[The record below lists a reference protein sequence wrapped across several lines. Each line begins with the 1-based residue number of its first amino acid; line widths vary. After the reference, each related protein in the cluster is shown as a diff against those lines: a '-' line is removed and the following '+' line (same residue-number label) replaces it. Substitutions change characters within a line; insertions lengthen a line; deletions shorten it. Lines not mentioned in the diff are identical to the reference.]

1 MKITKNGKIL
11 ALSSL
16 FVITLSL
23 VVCLI
28 DATTSFNF
36 GIHPILTFLF
46 CLFVGFGALCFV
58 LGILRKSSFQFFLS
72 AILFGLSLVYVFIL
86 YVSAWWLIFIVLFVL
101 FFVMAMVSYLTGSN
115 KTEFALNDS
124 PEYKNYKERKAEKK
138 EEICEELP
146 EIKSF
151 KE

>member
-16 FVITLSL
+16 VVVALSFVM
-23 VVCLI
+23 CLI

-46 CLFVGFGALCFV
+46 SNFVGFGVICFV
-58 LGILRKSSFQFFLS
+58 LGLFRKSSFQFFLS
-72 AILFGLSLVYVFIL
+72 AILLGLSLVYVFIL
-86 YVSAWWLIFIVLFVL
+86 YVSPWWLIFVVLFVL
-101 FFVMAMVSYLTGSN
+101 FFVIAMVSYLTGSN
-115 KTEFALNDS
+115 KTEIALNDS
-124 PEYKNYKERKAEKK
+124 PDYKNYKERKAEKK
-138 EEICEELP
+138 EELKEELP